1 MSYRLYYS
9 PGACSLAVHI
19 VLEEIGVPFERHEVS
34 VARGENLAAAFVAIN
49 PKARVPA
56 LGVPG
61 ETHVLTELPA
71 IVTFLARQHP
81 EARLLPASNA
91 LEEARCHEWLAW
103 LAGSVHG
110 TGYGALW
117 RPARFAADT
126 ALHEAI
132 SAHGR
137 HTIIE
142 SYVSIEAK
150 LADAPREWALAS
162 GYSIVDPFLLV
173 LYRWG
178 NRIGLPMQLD
188 YPAWT
193 ALTERMLKRPAVQRA
208 MASEQVR
215 IDR

>member
-34 VARGENLAAAFVAIN
+34 VTRGENHAAAFVGIN

-56 LGVPG
+56 LEVAG
-61 ETHVLTELPA
+61 ETRALTELPA
-71 IVTFLARQHP
+71 IVTFLAQQHP
-81 EARLLPASNA
+81 QARLLPASSA

-103 LAGSVHG
+103 LVGWVHG
-110 TGYGALW
+110 AGYGALW
-117 RPARFAADT
+117 RPARFAANT

-137 HTIIE
+137 QTIIE

-150 LADAPREWALAS
+150 LAD
-162 GYSIVDPFLLV
+162 
-173 LYRWG
+173 
-178 NRIGLPMQLD
+178 
-188 YPAWT
+188 
-193 ALTERMLKRPAVQRA
+193 
-208 MASEQVR
+208 
-215 IDR
+215 